1 MPGQYKSLISRV
13 NIIEKTLLLLYD
25 KCSEQKCSEQKCSET
40 WIFCLTAKWGCEALS
55 AWHQIRGPHG
65 LHGPIT
71 DDGAKCPGFIFRFEG
86 RVFRLKGTLFE
97 PTNRR

>member
-1 MPGQYKSLISRV
+1 M
-13 NIIEKTLLLLYD
+13 T
-25 KCSEQKCSEQKCSET
+25 T
-40 WIFCLTAKWGCEALS
+40 WVFCLTAKWGCEALS

-71 DDGAKCPGFIFRFEG
+71 YDGAKCPGFIFRFEG

-97 PTNRR
+97 PTNRRRSQSIAPFVFSRALNPSWTMKVSAFWSRVEA